1 MVYDKEI
8 LNLNKLTNQK
18 KGGKY
23 LLGMLQNL
31 YCSCQSEF
39 SAFLLFN
46 YQSLTLKNK
55 ELTKILDNFSKQHLE
70 NSKQLGSLI
79 LKENG
84 LPFYLNSQHSP
95 LTAFWLQFDTDI
107 NKVLQIDI
115 NFLTRLIDNYS
126 IYITK
131 IKKEK
136 VLQTLINLKNISI
149 NNLNILKE
157 FNANKKL

>member
-1 MVYDKEI
+1 MMYNKEI
-8 LNLNKLTNQK
+8 TNINKIKKDK
-18 KGGKY
+18 KGGKH

-46 YQSLTLKNK
+46 YQSLTIKNK
-55 ELTKILDNFSKQHLE
+55 QIAKILEDFSKQYLE

-79 LKENG
+79 LKEKG

-95 LTAFWLQFDTDI
+95 LTAFWLQFDTEE
-107 NKVLQIDI
+107 NKVLQMDI
-115 NFLTRLIDNYS
+115 NFLTTLINNYS
-126 IYITK
+126 IYISK

-136 VLQTLINLKNISI
+136 VLKILIYLKNISI
-149 NNLNILKE
+149 ENLNKLKD
-157 FNANKKL
+157 FTANKNL

>member
-1 MVYDKEI
+1 M
-8 LNLNKLTNQK
+8 
-18 KGGKY
+18 
-23 LLGMLQNL
+23 
-31 YCSCQSEF
+31 
-39 SAFLLFN
+39 
-46 YQSLTLKNK
+46 
-55 ELTKILDNFSKQHLE
+55 
-70 NSKQLGSLI
+70 
-79 LKENG
+79 
-84 LPFYLNSQHSP
+84 
-95 LTAFWLQFDTDI
+95 QFDTDI

-136 VLQTLINLKNISI
+136 VLKTLINLKNISI